1 MTVTK
6 PSIDQRTIAVHENL
20 AAQIQA
26 ELGQNIFL
34 CYQCLKCS
42 NGCPLSDFFDYQPHQ
57 IMRLLQLGE
66 DQSALQAQ
74 TPWLCASCQTC
85 STRCPQGLDIAAIMA
100 YLTRQTRA
108 RRMKPKVPQVD
119 AVNRAFLRGIRLW
132 GRIYEI
138 GLMAEV
144 KLRTGQI
151 REDMD
156 LGMRMLRKGKLSL
169 LPEWARPPRR
179 PRPVAA
185 PRQTLGYYPG
195 CSLHSTAVEYDL
207 STQAVCHALGI
218 RLYEPPGWIC
228 CGSTPI
234 HRSHP
239 QEALRLPLENL
250 RLVAESGLEEVIMPC
265 AACFNH
271 HKMALYEVREHPE
284 RLRTLSHAPAL
295 EIIQRVRVRS
305 LLEAIFEHVGTESL
319 RAQVRQP
326 LQGLRL
332 VCYYGCLLTRPPEV
346 TGAPRPENP
355 MQMEALLEVTGAEVR
370 DWSYK
375 TVCCG
380 ATHSL
385 TRPDIVLDLSH
396 TLIEQAQRAG
406 AEAIAVACPLCH
418 ANLDARQF
426 QMKLEK
432 PLPVLYFTQLLGLA
446 LGVPTNRLGLEKN
459 LVDVRPLFRE
469 KGLLIS

>member
-6 PSIDQRTIAVHENL
+6 LPIDQRTIAAHENL
-20 AAQIQA
+20 AAQLQA

-42 NGCPLSDFFDYQPHQ
+42 NGCPLSDFFDRQPHQ

-100 YLTRQTRA
+100 YLTRQARA

-151 REDMD
+151 REDME

-185 PRQTLGYYPG
+185 PRPILGYYPG

-207 STQAVCHALGI
+207 SAQAVCHALGI
-218 RLYEPPGWIC
+218 FLYEPPGWIC

-250 RLVAESGLEEVIMPC
+250 RLVAESGLEEVVMPC

-284 RLRTLSHAPAL
+284 RLRTLPHVPSL
-295 EIIQRVRVRS
+295 EIIRRVRVRS
-305 LLEAIFEHVGTESL
+305 LVEAIFEHVGTELL
-319 RAQVRQP
+319 RAQVQQP

-332 VCYYGCLLTRPPEV
+332 VCYYGCLLTRLPEV
-346 TGAPRPENP
+346 TEASHPENP
-355 MQMEALLEVTGAEVR
+355 MQMDALLDVTGAEVR

-385 TRPDIVLDLSH
+385 TRPDIVLDLSR

-446 LGVPTNRLGLEKN
+446 LGLPANRLGLEKN
-459 LVDVRPLFRE
+459 LVDARPLFRE
-469 KGLLIS
+469 KGLLTS